1 MNFQNII
8 KIVSAILGVL
18 GVIFLFRIMGSG
30 DDQIKMD
37 ASMGDYSTVSP
48 LITLALLVLS
58 IAVIVTLIF
67 SILNLASDTKKLK
80 KALITSG
87 LFLLVIVIAYGL
99 SDGVETPM
107 KDGEVLSAGGSKL
120 VETGILS
127 FYMLTI
133 IAFVSMMF
141 SGIKKILKK

>member
-18 GVIFLFRIMGSG
+18 GVIFLFRIMGAG

-37 ASMGDYSTVSP
+37 ASMGDYSSVSP
-48 LITLALLVLS
+48 LITLALLILS

-87 LFLLVIVIAYGL
+87 LFLLVVAIAYGL

-107 KDGEVLSAGGSKL
+107 KDGEILSASGSKL

-127 FYMLTI
+127 FYMLII
-133 IAFVSMMF
+133 IAFASMMF
-141 SGIKKILKK
+141 SGIKKIFKK

>member
-107 KDGEVLSAGGSKL
+107 KDDSDPKDKVKD
-120 VETGILS
+120 
-127 FYMLTI
+127 
-133 IAFVSMMF
+133 
-141 SGIKKILKK
+141 ILKNFFIWEHR

>member
-18 GVIFLFRIMGSG
+18 GVIFLFRIMGAG

-37 ASMGDYSTVSP
+37 ASMGDYSSVSP
-48 LITLALLVLS
+48 LITLALLILS

-87 LFLLVIVIAYGL
+87 LFLLVVAIAYGL

-127 FYMLTI
+127 FYMLII
-133 IAFVSMMF
+133 IAFASMMF
-141 SGIKKILKK
+141 SGIKKIFKK

>member
-87 LFLLVIVIAYGL
+87 LFLLVIVVAYGL

-107 KDGEVLSAGGSKL
+107 KDGKVLSAGGSKL

-127 FYMLTI
+127 FYMLII

>member
-18 GVIFLFRIMGSG
+18 GVIFLFRIMGAG
-30 DDQIKMD
+30 DDQIKMN
-37 ASMGDYSTVSP
+37 ASMGDYSSVSP
-48 LITLALLVLS
+48 LITLALLIFS

-87 LFLLVIVIAYGL
+87 LFLLVVVIAYGL